1 MKVAILLLTHEQTGS
16 QLLATAEA
24 IIGQDMASIACVSVP
39 ANISPQQLGE
49 YADQI
54 RDTITA
60 QDSGAGVLV
69 LTDVYGATPDNLA
82 RYFTEQ
88 GNARVVSGVNLP
100 MLLRVLNYSR
110 QSLQQ
115 LCETAVAGG
124 KSGIQQGNVPLADI
138 QPGNIQSGNIR
149 QVI

>member
-1 MKVAILLLTHEQTGS
+1 MNVGILLVTHEQIVS

-24 IIGQDMASIACVSVP
+24 IFCQEMAPVACVSVP
-39 ANISPQQLGE
+39 ANATPQQLGG
-49 YADQI
+49 YVDQI
-54 RDTITA
+54 RDTMVE

-82 RYFTEQ
+82 RYFTKQ

-124 KSGIQQGNVPLADI
+124 ESGIQQGNIPLADM
-138 QPGNIQSGNIR
+138 QSINIR
-149 QVI
+149 QVS